1 MFRIFMASAAFFGL
15 SGVMLGAL
23 GSHALKTKL
32 SVAALAAFQTAVQ
45 YQLLHA
51 VVLLALAIWSW
62 HKTQKLVVCSG
73 LFFMIG
79 ILLFSGSIY
88 CLTLANLGLGI
99 VTPIGGVF
107 FMLGWLM
114 LFISAFQSTA
124 KAAQ

>member
-1 MFRIFMASAAFFGL
+1 MFRILMASAAFFGL
-15 SGVMLGAL
+15 SGVVLGAL

-32 SVAALAAFQTAVQ
+32 SVTALTAFQTGVQ

-51 VVLLALAIWSW
+51 VVLLVLAIWYW
-62 HKTQKLVVCSG
+62 QKPKKLIASSG
-73 LFFMIG
+73 LFFILG

-88 CLTLANLGLGI
+88 CLTLINLGLGI

-114 LFISAFQSTA
+114 LFISAFQCTA
-124 KAAQ
+124 KAPQ